1 MEENKDNTL
10 GTIEKLALI
19 AESVQTLFS
28 GKGTIIFEL
37 PKGEYTSV
45 INHFREVDRHHKQFS
60 IDISGT
66 EFHFILM
73 EEPKDSISDKS

>member
-1 MEENKDNTL
+1 MEQNKNNTL

-60 IDISGT
+60 MDISGT
-66 EFHFILM
+66 EFHFILD
-73 EEPKDSISDKS
+73 EKDKS

>member
-1 MEENKDNTL
+1 MEENKNNPL
-10 GTIEKLALI
+10 GTIEKLALV

-37 PKGEYTSV
+37 PKGEYSEV

-66 EFHFILM
+66 EFHFILD
-73 EEPKDSISDKS
+73 EKDK

>member
-1 MEENKDNTL
+1 METNKNTNL
-10 GTIEKLALI
+10 GELEKLALI
-19 AESVQTLFS
+19 AESVQAMFS

-45 INHFREVDRHHKQFS
+45 INHFREIDRQHKQFS

-66 EFHFILM
+66 EFHFILD
-73 EEPKDSISDKS
+73 EQDKS

>member
-1 MEENKDNTL
+1 MEEIKNTNL
-10 GTIEKLALI
+10 GEIEKLALI

-37 PKGEYTSV
+37 PKGEYNSV
-45 INHFREVDRHHKQFS
+45 ISHFREIDRKHKQFS

-66 EFHFILM
+66 EFHFILN
-73 EEPKDSISDKS
+73 EDES

>member
-1 MEENKDNTL
+1 MEENKSNTF
-10 GTIEKLALI
+10 GEIEKLALI

-37 PKGEYTSV
+37 PKGEYNSV

-66 EFHFILM
+66 EFHFILD
-73 EEPKDSISDKS
+73 EQDKS

>member
-37 PKGEYTSV
+37 PKGEYASV

-60 IDISGT
+60 MDISGT
-66 EFHFILM
+66 EFHFILD
-73 EEPKDSISDKS
+73 EKDKL

>member
-1 MEENKDNTL
+1 MEENKDNSF

-60 IDISGT
+60 MDISGT
-66 EFHFILM
+66 EFHFILD
-73 EEPKDSISDKS
+73 EKDK

>member
-1 MEENKDNTL
+1 MEENKNNTL

-37 PKGEYTSV
+37 PKGEYNSV

-66 EFHFILM
+66 EFIFILD
-73 EEPKDSISDKS
+73 EKEVK

>member
-60 IDISGT
+60 MDISGT
-66 EFHFILM
+66 EFHFILD
-73 EEPKDSISDKS
+73 EQDKL

>member
-60 IDISGT
+60 MDISGT
-66 EFHFILM
+66 EFHFILD
-73 EEPKDSISDKS
+73 EKDKL

>member
-1 MEENKDNTL
+1 MEENKNNTF
-10 GTIEKLALI
+10 GIIEKLALI
-19 AESVQTLFS
+19 AESVQTLYS

-37 PKGEYTSV
+37 PKGEYTET
-45 INHFREVDRHHKQFS
+45 INHFREIDRHHKQFS

-73 EEPKDSISDKS
+73 EEPKDSTSDKS

>member
-1 MEENKDNTL
+1 MGENKDNTF

-28 GKGTIIFEL
+28 GKGTIVFEL
-37 PKGEYTSV
+37 PKGEYSSV

-66 EFHFILM
+66 EFIFILD
-73 EEPKDSISDKS
+73 EKDKS

>member
-1 MEENKDNTL
+1 MEQNKNNPL

-60 IDISGT
+60 MDISGT
-66 EFHFILM
+66 EFHFILD
-73 EEPKDSISDKS
+73 EKDKS

>member
-1 MEENKDNTL
+1 MEENKNNVF
-10 GTIEKLALI
+10 GVIEKLALI
-19 AESVQTLFS
+19 AESTQTLFS

-66 EFHFILM
+66 EFHFILD
-73 EEPKDSISDKS
+73 EKDKS

>member
-1 MEENKDNTL
+1 MEENQDSSIRI
-10 GTIEKLALI
+10 IEKLALI

-37 PKGEYTSV
+37 PKGEYATV
-45 INHFREVDRHHKQFS
+45 INHFREIDRQHKQFT

-66 EFHFILM
+66 DFHFILD
-73 EEPKDSISDKS
+73 EKDKL

>member
-1 MEENKDNTL
+1 MEENKDNTF
-10 GTIEKLALI
+10 GIIEKLALI

-28 GKGTIIFEL
+28 GKGTIVFEL

-45 INHFREVDRHHKQFS
+45 INHFREVDRHHKQFT

-66 EFHFILM
+66 EFVFILD
-73 EEPKDSISDKS
+73 EKDKS

>member
-1 MEENKDNTL
+1 MAENKDNTF
-10 GTIEKLALI
+10 GEIEKLALI

-37 PKGEYTSV
+37 PKGEYASV
-45 INHFREVDRHHKQFS
+45 INHFREIDRHHEQFS

-66 EFHFILM
+66 EFHFILK
-73 EEPKDSISDKS
+73 EVEK

>member
-1 MEENKDNTL
+1 MEENKNTDI
-10 GTIEKLALI
+10 GIIEKLALI

-37 PKGEYTSV
+37 PIGEYTSV

-66 EFHFILM
+66 EFHFVLM
-73 EEPKDSISDKS
+73 ENPNSEKEGK

>member
-60 IDISGT
+60 MDISGT
-66 EFHFILM
+66 EFHFILD
-73 EEPKDSISDKS
+73 EQDKS